1 MPCFPIFSMQSRY
14 VYYIMLLVWLVLVGT
29 IFTVSSA
36 NSLWYLYFAIELA
49 WFVMVN
55 LVSSAKREN
64 VVAYFAF
71 VLMNSLI
78 GIMLLLCLSQSS
90 VCAFLVVFLLKF
102 GLFPVLSVVFNYI
115 SIVRVPFLLN
125 YLYLKL
131 CYFIIFRGAVYSLF
145 YSAPTHSV
153 ASLSSSLFS
162 VSAPFSMLSSA
173 TLFSASSVSS
183 SLLYVCPTTPALFS
197 PLFLGSPGAIVS
209 VHNVPLFSSLL
220 AALQHNILSSS
231 LLSGVLFSSSSVASS
246 QNIASAASS
255 SSSFLPHMYDV
266 LFSASTPHSSS
277 TSSPALYNSAAGAA
291 GAHSQPTV
299 SNTISNSAASE
310 HIYSSLDI
318 SASHTIPSNTISA
331 AISSL
336 AQSGSSSV
344 AASPNSAFSPS
355 LRFSHMYELPQFP
368 HISPFPIFS
377 HMYEAQ
383 RALFAGQHIHSASSS
398 FSTAPTHIPAVPAS
412 LSSPLPTSNIPAL
425 PHISCYSTPCHT
437 TSNIHSAFDIPLH
450 PFSDSSSL
458 NFAALLPISHIH
470 SAVVSVP
477 HYLAALFSPNSPYSV
492 FSGTH
497 IHSATHVLL
506 LLSLASLFL
515 LSLVISGS
523 GLVSFNL
530 YSLVSSSFNY
540 FIVLLLLVVSAS
552 YALFSSLY
560 IVFYTALTSIL
571 VLVLLSAATPNI
583 ASLSLYSSLAKRS
596 GSVFFT
602 IPPCYIFPERVKRA
616 CFSFPRALC
625 LLLFCYGVLAAV
637 LIWYGLL
644 ATLFNKRSDHV
655 VLSAGSLYA
664 AFYVLSMPCYAIPS
678 YIFPELRCYMLL
690 FYFIFP
696 SLLLAVTI
704 LLVF

>member
-1 MPCFPIFSMQSRY
+1 
-14 VYYIMLLVWLVLVGT
+14 
-29 IFTVSSA
+29 
-36 NSLWYLYFAIELA
+36 
-49 WFVMVN
+49 
-55 LVSSAKREN
+55 
-64 VVAYFAF
+64 
-71 VLMNSLI
+71 
-78 GIMLLLCLSQSS
+78 
-90 VCAFLVVFLLKF
+90 
-102 GLFPVLSVVFNYI
+102 
-115 SIVRVPFLLN
+115 
-125 YLYLKL
+125 
-131 CYFIIFRGAVYSLF
+131 
-145 YSAPTHSV
+145 
-153 ASLSSSLFS
+153 
-162 VSAPFSMLSSA
+162 MLSSA

-398 FSTAPTHIPAVPAS
+398 FSTAPTHIPAV

-583 ASLSLYSSLAKRS
+583 ASLSLYSSLAN
-596 GSVFFT
+596 SVFFT
-602 IPPCYIFPERVKRA
+602 IPPCYIFPELL
-616 CFSFPRALC
+616 FSPSFVLASLSRYAFSAPLQTLRYAISIPLFPQYQHAIFTLRYAMPSHILYVFALC
-625 LLLFCYGVLAAV
+625 LVMFSHMFSYRLESMYILLLYHPAISYSHMFYD
-637 LIWYGLL
+637 
-644 ATLFNKRSDHV
+644 TLVSSPLVR
-655 VLSAGSLYA
+655 LYA
-664 AFYVLSMPCYAIPS
+664 MLLYCLRLLWCCSAAFICCMFYVVGMGCK
-678 YIFPELRCYMLL
+678 YIR
-690 FYFIFP
+690 
-696 SLLLAVTI
+696 
-704 LLVF
+704 